1 MLYVSAAEKEV
12 WTMSVLGFKDREG
25 ALYNGLALLYV
36 AVGYVLGW
44 AALIHGGLWPSLLG
58 TLWLGHAMVIAAY
71 MLHECGHNAVF
82 GRNADNARLG
92 TVLTWV
98 TGSCYG
104 TYEDIRV
111 KHFRHHVD
119 SADVM
124 WFESRKWFNTH
135 PMSARIVQTL
145 EWFYIPAHDMVMH
158 FIMVFGAFIIPARRA
173 QRARNAV
180 VIMVRAALFG
190 AAAFFFPT
198 AAIGY
203 FVAYLIMMTV
213 LRFMD
218 ALQHDYGGIPVLFED
233 VKMPHR
239 GDRVYEQAH
248 TFSNPLSLRHPWI
261 NLLVLNF
268 GYHNAHHA
276 KPTTPWFRLPALH
289 QEMFGDDESRV
300 ILFWPSLKSFHHY
313 RVSRV
318 VGESTSEEGERYLE
332 LARAGNVSG
341 GNAVSFLTSF

>member
-1 MLYVSAAEKEV
+1 
-12 WTMSVLGFKDREG
+12 MSFLGFKDREG
-25 ALYNGLALLYV
+25 AVYNGAALLYV
-36 AVGYVLGW
+36 GTGYSLGLF
-44 AALIHGGLWPSLLG
+44 ALMHGGIWPSVLG
-58 TLWLGHAMVIAAY
+58 TLWLAHAMIIAAY
-71 MLHECGHNAVF
+71 LLHECGHNAIF
-82 GRNADNARLG
+82 SQNKDNARLG
-92 TVLTWV
+92 SILTWV
-98 TGSCYG
+98 TGSSYG

-124 WFESRKWFNTH
+124 WFESRQWFNTH
-135 PMSARIVQTL
+135 PIAARIVQFL

-158 FIMVFGAFIIPARRA
+158 FIMIFGSFIIPARRD
-173 QRARNAV
+173 QRLRNSI
-180 VIMVRAALFG
+180 VILVRGSLFVLL
-190 AAAFFFPT
+190 AWAFPS
-198 AAIGY
+198 ASVGY
-203 FVAYLIMMTV
+203 FIAYLLMMTV

-218 ALQHDYGGIPVLFED
+218 ALQHDYGGTPVLFEN

-248 TFSNPLSLRHPWI
+248 TFSNPLSLRYPWI
-261 NLLVLNF
+261 NVLVLNF

-289 QEMFGDDESRV
+289 RELFGDDDSRV
-300 ILFWPSLKSFHHY
+300 ILFWASFKSFHRY

-318 VGESTSEEGERYLE
+318 VGESTSEEGEAYLA
-332 LARAGNVSG
+332 LARVGNVSG

>member
-1 MLYVSAAEKEV
+1 
-12 WTMSVLGFKDREG
+12 MSVLGFKDSEG

-36 AVGYVLGW
+36 AAGYTLGW
-44 AALIHGGLWPSLLG
+44 TGLIHGGFWPSLLG
-58 TLWLGHAMVIAAY
+58 TLWLAHAMIIGAY
-71 MLHECGHNAVF
+71 LLHECGHNAVF
-82 GRNADNARLG
+82 SQNAANARLG
-92 TVLTWV
+92 AVLTWV

-124 WFESRKWFNTH
+124 WFESRKWFNHH
-135 PMSARIVQTL
+135 PISARIVQTL

-158 FIMVFGAFIIPARRA
+158 FIMVFSAFIIPARRS
-173 QRARNAV
+173 QRLRNALILIIRGSV
-180 VIMVRAALFG
+180 FGAITWFFPKAAL
-190 AAAFFFPT
+190 
-198 AAIGY
+198 GY
-203 FVAYLIMMTV
+203 AVAYLLMMTV

-218 ALQHDYGGIPVLFED
+218 ALQHDYGGTPVLFED

-248 TFSNPLSLRHPWI
+248 TFSNPLSLRYPWV
-261 NLLVLNF
+261 NVLVLNF

-289 QEMFGDDESRV
+289 REMFGDDESRA
-300 ILFWPSLKSFHHY
+300 ILFWPSLKSFHRY